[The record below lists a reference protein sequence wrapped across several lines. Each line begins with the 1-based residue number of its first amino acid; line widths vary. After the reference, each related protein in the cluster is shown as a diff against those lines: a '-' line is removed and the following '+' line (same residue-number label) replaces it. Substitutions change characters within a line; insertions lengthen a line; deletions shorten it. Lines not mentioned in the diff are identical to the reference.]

1 MQDMLLLRHCTN
13 CGICIV
19 SKLVKHVIQALILHL
34 SIINSFKV
42 VKVNM
47 TGSGE
52 PSMFACKF

>member
-19 SKLVKHVIQALILHL
+19 SKLVKHVILHL

-47 TGSGE
+47 TGSGK
-52 PSMFACKF
+52 PSMFAASFDLLF